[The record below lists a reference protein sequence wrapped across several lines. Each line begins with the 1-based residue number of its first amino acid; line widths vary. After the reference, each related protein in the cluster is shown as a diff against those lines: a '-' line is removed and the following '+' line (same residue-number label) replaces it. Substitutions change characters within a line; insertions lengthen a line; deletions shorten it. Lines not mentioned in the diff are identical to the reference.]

1 MSVTT
6 PNLEG
11 RAGGQLSNRLF
22 SGFFW
27 FFFIS
32 AALILVGF
40 YWALTVLVPFLI
52 GLVVL
57 LISIRNRRITLRSL
71 RIRPISELRE
81 EEPAD
86 SELLSISESG
96 IRIVA
101 TDQYKENWSRI
112 ASELQVE
119 SADTFPIQGT
129 LRAYALGPSQPD
141 ANSDLCILAC
151 VDHVVVGEVAR
162 IEVAKVAPN
171 ILALRGAGT
180 CVLNTSLDAN
190 GRVKSIKAYPVPD
203 DQPWWKV
210 W

>member
-1 MSVTT
+1 MS
-6 PNLEG
+6 NK
-11 RAGGQLSNRLF
+11 LF
-22 SGFFW
+22 SWFFW

-52 GLVVL
+52 GLVAL
-57 LISIRNRRITLRSL
+57 LISIRNRRITLRSM
-71 RIRPISELRE
+71 RIRPISELSE

-96 IRIVA
+96 VRIVS
-101 TDQYKENWSRI
+101 TDLYKENWSQI

-129 LRAYALGPSQPD
+129 LRAYALGPGQPGD
-141 ANSDLCILAC
+141 NSDLCILAC
-151 VDHVVVGEVAR
+151 VDHVVVGEVAK
-162 IEVAKVAPN
+162 IEVPAVAPN

-180 CVLNTSLDAN
+180 CVLNTSLDAH
-190 GRVKSIKAYPVPD
+190 GRVKSIKAYPVPN
-203 DQPWWKV
+203 DQPWWKI